1 MKGASLK
8 STCNLQYMN
17 LPQAL
22 FHSAAVFT
30 QPTQTI
36 QRSAPNASDF
46 EQEPPLVLIVDDDR
60 IARFQ
65 LKHALHKEGYQV
77 VEATDGMQCLD
88 LYRRL
93 SPDIVLMDAILPGMD
108 GFTCCATLRS
118 LPEDQAAPIL
128 MITGLDDRESI
139 DLAFEVGAT
148 DFITKPL
155 HWAVLRQRMRRLI
168 QQFRLQQQQT
178 LLCQHL
184 AEANEVLKHLA
195 WVDDLT
201 QVANRRWFDNHL
213 NEEWQRMRRE
223 RQPLSLIL
231 CDIDYFK
238 NYNDTYGHPQGDRCL
253 HQVAQAIGSTVRRSG
268 DLVARYGG
276 EEFAVILPNTNAT
289 GAARV
294 AAKIRDRVKE
304 LGLTHTHSSVSPD
317 VTVSVGVATTTPRL
331 ETHLSLLVNC
341 ADQALYQA
349 KRSGR
354 NRVVVS
360 GGMLSTSQKISQT
373 VCYKTP
379 QASLSQQL

>member
-1 MKGASLK
+1 
-8 STCNLQYMN
+8 
-17 LPQAL
+17 
-22 FHSAAVFT
+22 
-30 QPTQTI
+30 
-36 QRSAPNASDF
+36 
-46 EQEPPLVLIVDDDR
+46 
-60 IARFQ
+60 
-65 LKHALHKEGYQV
+65 
-77 VEATDGMQCLD
+77 
-88 LYRRL
+88 
-93 SPDIVLMDAILPGMD
+93 
-108 GFTCCATLRS
+108 
-118 LPEDQAAPIL
+118 
-128 MITGLDDRESI
+128 MITELDDRKSI

-184 AEANEVLKHLA
+184 AEANEILKHLA

-213 NEEWQRMRRE
+213 NQEWQRMRRE

-238 NYNDTYGHPQGDRCL
+238 DYNDTYGHPQGDRCL
-253 HQVAQAIGSTVRRSG
+253 HQVAQAIRSTVRRSG

-276 EEFAVILPNTNAT
+276 EEFAIILPNTNAS
-289 GAARV
+289 GAAKV
-294 AAKIRDRVKE
+294 AAKIRDKVKA
-304 LGLTHTHSSVSPD
+304 LALNHTHSLVSND
-317 VTVSVGVATTTPRL
+317 VTVSVGVATTIPRS

-349 KRSGR
+349 KRTGR

-360 GGMLSTSQKISQT
+360 GRMSPTSQKISQA
-373 VCYKTP
+373 VRYQSP
-379 QASLSQQL
+379 QSH